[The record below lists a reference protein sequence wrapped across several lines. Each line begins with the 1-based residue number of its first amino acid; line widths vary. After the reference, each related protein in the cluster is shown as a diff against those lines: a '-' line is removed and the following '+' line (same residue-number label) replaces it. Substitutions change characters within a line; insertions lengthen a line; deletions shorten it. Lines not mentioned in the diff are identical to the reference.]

1 MKPCSLVDGNQRW
14 VATCLLNDQSR
25 RIFGGGGRFGLQA
38 LCYKPESRWTVSTAT
53 SSQYLAVNC
62 EPIV

>member
-1 MKPCSLVDGNQRW
+1 MHTILNIKKLVSLPEIIRDSLSFKQPIFNITVI
-14 VATCLLNDQSR
+14 LL
-25 RIFGGGGRFGLQA
+25 L
-38 LCYKPESRWTVSTAT
+38 KWKTAT